1 MTLKHNLRIKDD
13 PDFIYIKEQFDLK
26 RKNAEQTHISLNE
39 KKRRTEKELLE
50 QQALAIENKRRK
62 AKGEQLFKTVKEY
75 KDFQEAE
82 EEKQNAN
89 YGSKDSQ
96 IDVKDDAMLTE
107 AGHILVDLARALE
120 TKSVAIQTPLKK
132 ATLQ

>member
-39 KKRRTEKELLE
+39 KKRQTEKELLE

-120 TKSVAIQTPLKK
+120 IKSVAIQTPLKK